1 MRTGQ
6 MIKPEKWIQKK
17 HLIEGV
23 ILLLTFFCTLFFL
36 ARNAGGPVNS
46 DNLFYMDSGLNGIK
60 SIHTLFYYFHIFLQR
75 LFMDIAP
82 TPLGGVRLFWAFLV
96 SSSVVLIYLSVR
108 NLGFRNSRL
117 NALLGVLFLFSMGF
131 LPAYSGK
138 TENDLTAMFL
148 VSLIL
153 FVYLLSL
160 KGGFEKP
167 LIIGLLGFLIFLAS
181 RTKETAFMFSF
192 IIIGFGFSN
201 GDNFRFRE
209 LFRRLPA
216 FLIGLG
222 CGVVFFLILNSLI
235 LRDPFWGFRPSE
247 IQQYLTAVENHARWG
262 DISKNYFNDVV
273 FKSMLFPFLLF
284 FIAGV
289 QTRDTSVPFRDRLP
303 WFYPFVLILFFTVL
317 MVFSSGYKVQITDR
331 LFFPAIPV
339 ICVFASQVIDFRIL
353 QTRKDWIWLAGTTA
367 AGLLIA
373 TLVIDVFFATQ
384 KITFYSIDDFSLN
397 ILLPI
402 FVSIF
407 IITYF
412 WKNPDRIARLL
423 LPVLCLSVI
432 LFTSLYQNY
441 YSFFI
446 EQPVKQR
453 MEQIFYP
460 FSVFANRI
468 KFDPGMK
475 FLVSSNINKEYQML
489 LRREDELR
497 SIFNVYFRAD
507 ASIDNFINQ
516 IRYTSTTQN
525 LQYEDPLPGIEKMD
539 YDYGLITSSD
549 WERIRKIHG
558 LSDQLL
564 VKYNLFFDDQKSIAL
579 LVNKLRDDP
588 LQNNP

>member
-1 MRTGQ
+1 
-6 MIKPEKWIQKK
+6 
-17 HLIEGV
+17 
-23 ILLLTFFCTLFFL
+23 
-36 ARNAGGPVNS
+36 
-46 DNLFYMDSGLNGIK
+46 
-60 SIHTLFYYFHIFLQR
+60 
-75 LFMDIAP
+75 
-82 TPLGGVRLFWAFLV
+82 
-96 SSSVVLIYLSVR
+96 
-108 NLGFRNSRL
+108 
-117 NALLGVLFLFSMGF
+117 
-131 LPAYSGK
+131 
-138 TENDLTAMFL
+138 
-148 VSLIL
+148 
-153 FVYLLSL
+153 
-160 KGGFEKP
+160 
-167 LIIGLLGFLIFLAS
+167 
-181 RTKETAFMFSF
+181 MFSF

-262 DISKNYFNDVV
+262 DISKNYFNDVL

-284 FIAGV
+284 LIAGI
-289 QTRDTSVPFRDRLP
+289 QTWDKSLPVRDRLP

-423 LPVLCLSVI
+423 LPVLCLSVL

-468 KFDPGMK
+468 QFDPGMK